1 MLGPHLVVLF
11 RKLPARPSIHCPFT
25 ASCLPRSEEQPLL
38 WTPTAVRLYQGPR
51 LKPPSTDHPEM
62 RRQKKSFLFSS
73 CLYQMFHCSI
83 IKMANTLKTDEQAQS
98 WPEPGKRA
106 YWSRGLW
113 GKSLCNRFNVK
124 MIWKKKCIHIYFL
137 IKGDIRN
144 GEKSWDNEAIRAA
157 SQLFGASNFIS
168 SLIETTKGKKP
179 EITLPFFVLSGQREN
194 THSDSESWISIPCI
208 GVIPKPDIFSHINY
222 TVDLLTGLQS
232 YH

>member
-1 MLGPHLVVLF
+1 MLCFECEMSPIKHILMLGPHLVVLF
-11 RKLPARPSIHCPFT
+11 RKLPAPPSIHCPFT

-51 LKPPSTDHPEM
+51 LKPPSTDHREM

-124 MIWKKKCIHIYFL
+124 MIWKKNVSI
-137 IKGDIRN
+137 
-144 GEKSWDNEAIRAA
+144 
-157 SQLFGASNFIS
+157 FI
-168 SLIETTKGKKP
+168 
-179 EITLPFFVLSGQREN
+179 F
-194 THSDSESWISIPCI
+194 
-208 GVIPKPDIFSHINY
+208 
-222 TVDLLTGLQS
+222 
-232 YH
+232 